1 MKQPDLKATYRV
13 IPFMHHSG
21 KAQNIVMESKSVVV
35 RGLGIGECLQMGR
48 TKECLEARQ
57 LFSILFMVDYGDSYL
72 HLLELTDSYPNK
84 VNFTGGKL

>member
-1 MKQPDLKATYRV
+1 MKQPDLKVTYCM
-13 IPFMHHSG
+13 IPFMCHSG
-21 KAQNIVMESKSVVV
+21 KAQNIVMESKSVVA

-48 TKECLEARQ
+48 TKECLEARR
-57 LFSILFMVDYGDSYL
+57 FSILFMVDYGDSYL